1 MGSLGRLGRFWLTY
15 DTGQHEVL
23 ESLPDPTVRI
33 KEGLLDKKILGRN
46 GVGRWEPR
54 QALYTKHMLVLA
66 KVGEDKV
73 LDCVPLEEVD
83 NVVFVCMQ
91 GQFERN
97 KSVGD
102 DLGDCDSDDADQSSD
117 DWCVHAYTYTHTCVY
132 AHTHMYIYICMCMCV
147 CMYVCISTYT
157 YTSMSMSMSMSMS
170 ISVSIYVCMCVCV
183 CVCVCVGVWVCVCV
197 YMNIC
202 TAYTSTRATCIHIH
216 VLERPNAK
224 HACTHLNPC
233 TCTYI
238 AQALFMHEHTQ
249 NTHIYT

>member
-102 DLGDCDSDDADQSSD
+102 DLEDCDDADQSSD
-117 DWCVHAYTYTHTCVY
+117 DWCVRAYTCTHTCIC
-132 AHTHMYIYICMCMCV
+132 AHTHMYIYLYMYV
-147 CMYVCISTYT
+147 CMYVCMYVWISTDT
-157 YTSMSMSMSMSMS
+157 YTSMSMSMSMS
-170 ISVSIYVCMCVCV
+170 ISVSIYVFMCLCVCVCVWVCV
-183 CVCVCVGVWVCVCV
+183 CVCVCV
-197 YMNIC
+197 
-202 TAYTSTRATCIHIH
+202 
-216 VLERPNAK
+216 
-224 HACTHLNPC
+224 
-233 TCTYI
+233 
-238 AQALFMHEHTQ
+238 HEHM
-249 NTHIYT
+249 HSL